1 MNSRFDDCH
10 LKMSDDR
17 NFRYFYYEK
26 VGFRGVEEKKSLDIL
41 LAEKPNDLLSKLSSF
56 THRFQMPGMYRK
68 LIWKL
73 LLDVTDPHS
82 DSDDLIPNEQNLLC
96 DDIIRGLDIMLCID
110 DNTQNSKLLVLMFL
124 MESSEIEVNSKRQVS
139 HYHSVIWFHF

>member
-1 MNSRFDDCH
+1 
-10 LKMSDDR
+10 MSDDR

-68 LIWKL
+68 VIWKL

-82 DSDDLIPNEQNLLC
+82 HCDDLIPIEQNLLC
-96 DDIIRGLDIMLCID
+96 DDMIRGLQIMLCID
-110 DNTQNSKLLVLMFL
+110 DNCNNSKLLVLMFL
-124 MESSEIEVNSKRQVS
+124 LEFSEIDLNKERQVS
-139 HYHSVIWFHF
+139 HHHY

>member
-1 MNSRFDDCH
+1 
-10 LKMSDDR
+10 MSDDR

-41 LAEKPNDLLSKLSSF
+41 LAEKPPDLLSKLSAF

-73 LLDVTDPHS
+73 LLDVMTAHS
-82 DSDDLIPNEQNLLC
+82 ESDELISKEQILHC
-96 DDIIRGLDIMLCID
+96 KDIIRGLQIMLYID
-110 DNTQNSKLLVLMFL
+110 DTTSDSKLIVLMFFL
-124 MESSEIEVNSKRQVS
+124 EFSELDINIERQV
-139 HYHSVIWFHF
+139 